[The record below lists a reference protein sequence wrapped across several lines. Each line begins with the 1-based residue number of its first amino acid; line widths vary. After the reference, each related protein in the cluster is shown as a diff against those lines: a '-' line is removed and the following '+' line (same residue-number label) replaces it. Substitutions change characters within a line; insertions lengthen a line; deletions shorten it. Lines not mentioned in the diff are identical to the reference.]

1 MYSQDRQEEEQIA
14 AYQTAYHE
22 GYLEKS
28 SEFVMMAQL
37 YLSKEA
43 PYEAAKLL
51 QKAVDDG
58 KVDTDDEKN
67 WMVLAQAW
75 FLSKYDEISESY
87 LEIFENT
94 FVANLRLVDN
104 LTSPSLS
111 ISSRTDL

>member
-1 MYSQDRQEEEQIA
+1 MDQVKRILERLVVEWSKKEYWVQLSAMYSQDRQEEEQIA

-58 KVDTDDEKN
+58 KVDTDDEKLDG
-67 WMVLAQAW
+67 LAQAW
-75 FLSKYDEISESY
+75 FLSKYDDKAI
-87 LEIFENT
+87 
-94 FVANLRLVDN
+94 VALRGG
-104 LTSPSLS
+104 S
-111 ISSRTDL
+111 